1 MSSTKFNLMRINQL
15 VIGRSGTTQTSHAR
29 EKRQQAAIRL
39 PLIRSRCLKYPNYNH
54 SDVNNCLSYLK
65 RPDV

>member
-1 MSSTKFNLMRINQL
+1 MSSTKLNLMGINQL

-39 PLIRSRCLKYPNYNH
+39 PFIRSW
-54 SDVNNCLSYLK
+54 CLSIQIIITQT
-65 RPDV
+65 